1 MSAFDEAEEE
11 EFSSA
16 AKTTVDDEPTD
27 TTESP
32 QLKNPTPVL
41 WSMAQEF
48 LQKLRNNKNI
58 QTDQKKIAMNTQ
70 WVAAVAAL
78 ALAFAPL
85 QEADAAMSGGRM
97 GGSFSSSSPRTT
109 ISRPSSSYS
118 RGGYSSRAYR
128 SARPSVTIA
137 PTVVTPSYGYG
148 YGSPFVSPFASPFG
162 NPFYG
167 PRVYGSPGVLSV
179 SRGPS
184 VFDLV
189 FWGGLLYVAAQ
200 IFSPSTDTETSS
212 FWENDSSVSSPLGRG
227 TSVVQLSVALD
238 VPNRDDPRSILG
250 ALDKLSKTAQ
260 TDKRVGIQNLSSQVA
275 LELLRR
281 RSSIVSASGSSQ
293 HYGSREKALR
303 NFQQKSVQE
312 RSKFE
317 NETVNKFGG
326 VDYGSASKMLKG
338 DNDANDKATMAVVT
352 IILAIDGD
360 STKINKIRDVTDVEQ
375 ALEQIASN
383 AKVGDCLQSA
393 EILWTPTDRS
403 ETLRLRDVVAD
414 YPELRSV

>member
-1 MSAFDEAEEE
+1 MG
-11 EFSSA
+11 
-16 AKTTVDDEPTD
+16 
-27 TTESP
+27 
-32 QLKNPTPVL
+32 
-41 WSMAQEF
+41 
-48 LQKLRNNKNI
+48 
-58 QTDQKKIAMNTQ
+58 
-70 WVAAVAAL
+70 VAAVAAL

-97 GGSFSSSSPRTT
+97 GGSFSSAPRTT

-128 SARPSVTIA
+128 SSRPSVTIA
-137 PTVVTPSYGYG
+137 PTIAPSYGYG
-148 YGSPFVSPFASPFG
+148 YGSPFVSPFASPFS

-212 FWENDSSVSSPLGRG
+212 FWETDSSISSPLGHG

-293 HYGSREKALR
+293 HYGNREKALR

-326 VDYGSASKMLKG
+326 VDYGSASNMLKG
-338 DNDANDKATMAVVT
+338 DSDNNNNDKATMA
-352 IILAIDGD
+352 A
-360 STKINKIRDVTDVEQ
+360 
-375 ALEQIASN
+375 
-383 AKVGDCLQSA
+383 
-393 EILWTPTDRS
+393 
-403 ETLRLRDVVAD
+403 
-414 YPELRSV
+414 